1 MKSHLLSLLL
11 IVMIS
16 TITVVVHAQEQATVS
31 SADGT
36 VQVRGVHTDSLEDD
50 LQSAEDTTRELDSHL
65 KEQATVSSDGIVQV
79 RGVHTDNL
87 EADLQSAEDK
97 TRELDSH
104 LSNFKVAVQ
113 DVKDDLEITADIE
126 SKLKTSHA
134 VVRTVRSL
142 LVAAKVIPH
151 PALKAG
157 VDILDKSLKVLEP
170 NLRKAKNVSIRVD
183 KKVEPLRTKIDEL
196 DQKLADFQKKV
207 YKLLTQELI
216 FKITVEHVNECVMS
230 LPSNEKGD
238 VEPIMDQLSQEIS
251 VWVREADGRQEDA
264 LNAIRR
270 GQEARNNV
278 VDKLRDL
285 IDVRNDIKMF
295 TDVLDPIYIVLK
307 PLRNMLNERI
317 FVAPFVEYTIQELL
331 DLGGWW
337 MDIAY
342 DFLQENLSAL
352 FDVNLEINLPD
363 IPGLDKLDRMESF
376 LDSLLASINQIDYK
390 ISVELLD
397 VSLVEL
403 DGFKAR
409 LNNICRPDE
418 TVLVKV
424 PDGKDRIPLRHCE
437 GHCRNDFDC
446 KPGHWCQRGDP
457 GANGCI
463 GTPKPGTNY
472 CVQGSINNVP
482 ADYKYRLGPCAG
494 NCNSHTDCHTGFKC
508 LNKGQPPPGCRGNPR
523 SDYGY
528 CNQPEIRTVGV
539 NPTIK
544 LDLCEGD
551 CDSDLDCKKGLKC
564 SDRSA
569 GSLAPDRCYPGYLP
583 DSTDYCVQATLENS
597 GDNPSKT
604 LGVCEGDCDSDCNCA
619 DGLYCHNRSTDAD
632 PAPPGCAGN
641 PFKGHDYCVQT
652 GTKMTWR
659 QDMHLKRNFV
669 PDHPGRRYVIKHMNN
684 GGHLFVGGNRNSSGD
699 SHVFAGGNDIN
710 WDRKKFVFVRKPGS
724 CNYWIKNV
732 ESDEYLFVG
741 SPEDSDGDGYIFC
754 DRGRNLDNKRYEFVV
769 EDHQGKYKIKD
780 VDRGEY
786 LFLSGHRD
794 DGGQGH
800 NYLISHRN
808 LDYSYD
814 NDRFYFQLEL
824 A

>member
-31 SADGT
+31 SDGI

-50 LQSAEDTTRELDSHL
+50 LQSAED
-65 KEQATVSSDGIVQV
+65 
-79 RGVHTDNL
+79 N
-87 EADLQSAEDK
+87 

-104 LSNFKVAVQ
+104 LSHFKVALQ
-113 DVKDDLEITADIE
+113 DFKDDLEITADIE

-134 VVRTVRSL
+134 VVRTVQSIL
-142 LVAAKVIPH
+142 AAGKIIPH
-151 PALKAG
+151 PALRIG
-157 VDILDKSLKVLEP
+157 MGILDKSLKVVEP
-170 NLRKAKNVSIRVD
+170 NLRKAKIVSIKVD
-183 KKVEPLRTKIDEL
+183 KKVEHLRTKIDEL
-196 DQKLADFQKKV
+196 DQKLADFQKNV
-207 YKLLTQELI
+207 HKLLTQERR
-216 FKITVEHVNECVMS
+216 FRITVEHVNECVMS

-238 VEPIMDQLSQEIS
+238 VEPRMDQVSQEIS
-251 VWVREADGRQEDA
+251 VWVRGADERQKDA
-264 LNAIRR
+264 LDAIRG
-270 GQEARNNV
+270 GQELRNYI

-285 IDVRNDIKMF
+285 IDVRNDIKKF
-295 TDVLDPIYIVLK
+295 ADVLDPIYIALK
-307 PLRNMLNERI
+307 PLRDILNQNI
-317 FVAPFVEYTIQELL
+317 DIGMTTFTIQEALEF
-331 DLGGWW
+331 GGWVT
-337 MDIAY
+337 DIAF
-342 DFLQENLSAL
+342 DFLQDNLSEL
-352 FDVNLEINLPD
+352 FDVNFDINLPD
-363 IPGLDKLDRMESF
+363 IPGLDKLDRMENF
-376 LDSLLASINQIDYK
+376 LDNFEGRINDIEYT

-397 VSLVEL
+397 VSLGEL
-403 DGFKAR
+403 DILHFS
-409 LNNICRPDE
+409 LNNVCRPDE
-418 TVLVKV
+418 TVLDKV
-424 PDGKDRIPLRHCE
+424 PDGKERIPLHHCQ

-482 ADYKYRLGPCAG
+482 ADYNLRLGPCAG

-508 LNKGQPPPGCRGNPR
+508 LNKGQPPLGCRGNPR

-539 NPTIK
+539 DPTIK

-569 GSLAPDRCYPGYLP
+569 GSLAPDRCYPGYLQ

-597 GDNPSKT
+597 GDQPSKT

-659 QDMHLKRNFV
+659 QDKHLKRNFV

-684 GGHLFVGGNRNSSGD
+684 GGHLFVGGNINSSGD

-724 CNYWIKNV
+724 CNYWIKNE